1 LINSFGL
8 NLIGQIGGIQ
18 DMADTI
24 SISQNVVL
32 LIIAVIA
39 LVAVIVIVLQWRRVR
54 EAQSNVSFLEKQ
66 AELKKIELVERDL
79 ESKRLMENVIP
90 LPKDQQERLSQIRSE
105 TSKMM
110 QKVGYLHSEI
120 NERVTRLETRAE
132 YEKLKKL
139 LDDIE
144 KKEAELDKK
153 GKLKGGK

>member
-1 LINSFGL
+1 
-8 NLIGQIGGIQ
+8 
-18 DMADTI
+18 MADTV
-24 SISQNVVL
+24 SISQNVFL

-54 EAQSNVSFLEKQ
+54 EAQSNVKFLEKQ

-90 LPKDQQERLSQIRSE
+90 LPKDQQERLSQIRGE

-110 QKVGYLHSEI
+110 QKVGFLHSEI

-132 YEKLKKL
+132 YEKLQKL
-139 LDDIE
+139 LEDIE
-144 KKEAELDKK
+144 KKEAEMNKK
-153 GKLKGGK
+153 GKFKGGK

>member
-1 LINSFGL
+1 
-8 NLIGQIGGIQ
+8 
-18 DMADTI
+18 MADTV
-24 SISQNVVL
+24 SISQNVFL

-54 EAQSNVSFLEKQ
+54 EAQSNVTFLEKQ

-110 QKVGYLHSEI
+110 QKVGFLHSEI

-132 YEKLKKL
+132 YEKLQKL

-144 KKEAELDKK
+144 KKEAEMNKK
-153 GKLKGGK
+153 GKVKGGK